1 MPYFRELPDISHA
14 SLLPKR
20 SRNDERLIIKNIF
33 RRAIMRE
40 DIFNSVTTFDYYNIQ
55 ENMRPDT
62 VARVIY
68 DDPDLDWVVLITNN
82 ITNVRDQW
90 PLSNNDLHEMM
101 LDKYGSYEAL
111 ENVHHYETTLIL
123 DEDNRT
129 ILAEGLEV
137 DKDFQYSYYATNS
150 TITTNPVVP
159 VTNYQ
164 YESKRNDEKRKIVL
178 LKPTMVGVFISDM
191 KNMMKY
197 KKTSSYINRNLK
209 ESYNPR
215 VSGV

>member
-20 SRNDERLIIKNIF
+20 SRNDERLIVKNIF

-40 DIFNSVTTFDYYNIQ
+40 DIFSSVTTFDYYNIQ

-101 LDKYGSYEAL
+101 LDKYGSFEAL
-111 ENVHHYETTLIL
+111 ENVHHYETTAIL

>member
-1 MPYFRELPDISHA
+1 MAYFRELPDISHA

-20 SRNDERLIIKNIF
+20 SRNDERLIVKNIF

-68 DDPDLDWVVLITNN
+68 DDPDLDWIVLIANN

-111 ENVHHYETTLIL
+111 ENVHHYETTLIV

-129 ILAEGLEV
+129 ILPEGLEV

-209 ESYNPR
+209 ETYNPR
-215 VSGV
+215 ISGV

>member
-137 DKDFQYSYYATNS
+137 DKDFKYSYYATNS

>member
-1 MPYFRELPDISHA
+1 MPYFRELPNISHA

-20 SRNDERLIIKNIF
+20 SRNDERLVVKNIF
-33 RRAIMRE
+33 RRAIMRQ
-40 DIFNSVTTFDYYNIQ
+40 DIFDSITSFDYYDI
-55 ENMRPDT
+55 EDNMRPDT

-68 DDPDLDWVVLITNN
+68 NDPDLDWIVLIANN

-90 PLSNNDLHEMM
+90 PLSNNDLQEMM

-111 ENVHHYETTLIL
+111 ENIHHHETTLIV

-129 ILAEGLEV
+129 ILPKGLEV
-137 DKDFQYSYYATNS
+137 DGDFQFQYYSNNS

-159 VTNYQ
+159 FTNYQ
-164 YESKRNDEKRKIVL
+164 YESKKNDAKRRIVL
-178 LKPTMVGVFISDM
+178 LKPTLVGVVVSEL

-215 VSGV
+215 ISGV

>member
-20 SRNDERLIIKNIF
+20 SRNDERLIVKNIF

-215 VSGV
+215 ISGV

>member
-20 SRNDERLIIKNIF
+20 SRNDERLIVKNIF

>member
-20 SRNDERLIIKNIF
+20 SRNDERLIVKNIF
-33 RRAIMRE
+33 RRAIMRQ
-40 DIFNSVTTFDYYNIQ
+40 DIFSSVSTFDYYNIQ

-68 DDPDLDWVVLITNN
+68 DDPDLDWIVLITNN

-111 ENVHHYETTLIL
+111 EDVHHYETTLIL

>member
-20 SRNDERLIIKNIF
+20 SRNDERLIVKNIF

-40 DIFNSVTTFDYYNIQ
+40 DIFSSVTTFDYYNIQ

>member
-1 MPYFRELPDISHA
+1 
-14 SLLPKR
+14 
-20 SRNDERLIIKNIF
+20 
-33 RRAIMRE
+33 
-40 DIFNSVTTFDYYNIQ
+40 
-55 ENMRPDT
+55 
-62 VARVIY
+62 
-68 DDPDLDWVVLITNN
+68 
-82 ITNVRDQW
+82 
-90 PLSNNDLHEMM
+90 MM

-137 DKDFQYSYYATNS
+137 DSDFQYSYYGTNS

-215 VSGV
+215 ISGV

>member
-129 ILAEGLEV
+129 ILAEWLEV

>member
-20 SRNDERLIIKNIF
+20 SRNDERLIVKNIF

-129 ILAEGLEV
+129 ILPEGLEV

>member
-20 SRNDERLIIKNIF
+20 SRNDERLIVKNIF

-197 KKTSSYINRNLK
+197 KKTSGYINRNLK

-215 VSGV
+215 ISGV

>member
-20 SRNDERLIIKNIF
+20 SRNDEKLIVKNIF
-33 RRAIMRE
+33 RRAIMRD

-62 VARVIY
+62 VARVVY
-68 DDPDLDWVVLITNN
+68 NDPDLDWIVLIANN

-90 PLSNNDLHEMM
+90 PLSNNDLQEMM

-111 ENVHHYETTLIL
+111 ENIHHHETTLIV

-129 ILAEGLEV
+129 ILPEGLEV
-137 DKDFQYSYYATNS
+137 DGNFQYSYYGTNS

-164 YESKRNDEKRKIVL
+164 YESKKNDAKRKIVL
-178 LKPTMVGVFISDM
+178 LKPTLVGVFVSDM
-191 KNMMKY
+191 KNMMTY

-215 VSGV
+215 ISGV

>member
-1 MPYFRELPDISHA
+1 MPYFRELPNISHA
-14 SLLPKR
+14 SLLPNR
-20 SRNDERLIIKNIF
+20 SRNDERLIVKNIF
-33 RRAIMRE
+33 RRAIMRQ
-40 DIFNSVTTFDYYNIQ
+40 DLFSSVTTFDYYNIQ

-68 DDPDLDWVVLITNN
+68 DDPDLDWIILITNN

-90 PLSNNDLHEMM
+90 PLSNNDLQEMM

-111 ENVHHYETTLIL
+111 QNVHHYETTGIF

-129 ILAEGLEV
+129 ILPEGLEV
-137 DKDFQYSYYATNS
+137 DRDFQYSYYSTNS

-164 YESKRNDEKRKIVL
+164 YESKKNNEKRKIVV
-178 LKPTMVGVFISDM
+178 LKPTMVGVFVSDM
-191 KNMMKY
+191 KNIMKY

-215 VSGV
+215 ISGV

>member
-215 VSGV
+215 ISGV

>member
-111 ENVHHYETTLIL
+111 ENVHHYETTAIL

-129 ILAEGLEV
+129 VLPEGLEV
-137 DKDFQYSYYATNS
+137 DKDFQYSYYGTNS

-215 VSGV
+215 ISGV

>member
-20 SRNDERLIIKNIF
+20 SRNDERLIVKNIF

-40 DIFNSVTTFDYYNIQ
+40 DIFSSVTTFDYYNIQ

-215 VSGV
+215 ISGV

>member
-20 SRNDERLIIKNIF
+20 SRNDERLIVKNIF

-129 ILAEGLEV
+129 ILPEGLEV

-215 VSGV
+215 ISGV

>member
-1 MPYFRELPDISHA
+1 MPYFRELPNISHA
-14 SLLPKR
+14 SLLPNR
-20 SRNDERLIIKNIF
+20 SRNDERLIVKNIF
-33 RRAIMRE
+33 RRAVMRG
-40 DIFNSVTTFDYYNIQ
+40 DIFGSITTFDYYNIQ

-68 DDPDLDWVVLITNN
+68 NDPDLDWIVLITNN

-90 PLSNNDLHEMM
+90 PLSNNDLNEMM
-101 LDKYGSYEAL
+101 LDKYGSAEAL
-111 ENVHHYETTLIL
+111 ENVHHYETTAIL
-123 DEDNRT
+123 DDDNRT
-129 ILAEGLEV
+129 ILPQGLEV
-137 DKDFQYSYYATNS
+137 DKDFQYSYYGISS

-159 VTNYQ
+159 ITNYQ
-164 YESKRNDEKRKIVL
+164 YESIKNDEKRKIVL
-178 LKPTMVGVFISDM
+178 LKPTMVGVFVSDM

-215 VSGV
+215 ISGV

>member
-1 MPYFRELPDISHA
+1 MPYFRELPYISHA

>member
-1 MPYFRELPDISHA
+1 MAYFRELPDISHA

-20 SRNDERLIIKNIF
+20 SRNDERLIVKNIF
-33 RRAIMRE
+33 RRAIMRQ
-40 DIFNSVTTFDYYNIQ
+40 DLLSSVTTFDYYNIQ

>member
-1 MPYFRELPDISHA
+1 MPYFRELPNISHV

-20 SRNDERLIIKNIF
+20 SRNDERLVVKNIF
-33 RRAIMRE
+33 RRAIMRQ
-40 DIFNSVTTFDYYNIQ
+40 DIFDSITSFDYYDI
-55 ENMRPDT
+55 EDNMRPDT

-68 DDPDLDWVVLITNN
+68 NDPDLDWIVLIANN

-111 ENVHHYETTLIL
+111 ENIHHYETTGIF

-129 ILAEGLEV
+129 ILPKGLEV
-137 DKDFQYSYYATNS
+137 DGDFQFQYYSNNS

-159 VTNYQ
+159 FTNYQ
-164 YESKRNDEKRKIVL
+164 YESKKNDAKRKIVL
-178 LKPTMVGVFISDM
+178 LKPTLVGVVVSDLR
-191 KNMMKY
+191 NMMKY

-215 VSGV
+215 ISGV

>member
-1 MPYFRELPDISHA
+1 
-14 SLLPKR
+14 
-20 SRNDERLIIKNIF
+20 
-33 RRAIMRE
+33 MRE

>member
-20 SRNDERLIIKNIF
+20 SRNDERLIVKNIF

-111 ENVHHYETTLIL
+111 EDVHHYETTEIL

-129 ILAEGLEV
+129 VLPEGLEV
-137 DKDFQYSYYATNS
+137 DKDFQYSYYDTNS

-159 VTNYQ
+159 ITNYQ

-209 ESYNPR
+209 ETYNPR
-215 VSGV
+215 ISGV

>member
-129 ILAEGLEV
+129 ILPEGLEV

>member
-20 SRNDERLIIKNIF
+20 SRNDERLIVKNIF

-40 DIFNSVTTFDYYNIQ
+40 DIFSSVTTFDYYNIQ

-68 DDPDLDWVVLITNN
+68 DDPDLDWIVLIANN

-111 ENVHHYETTLIL
+111 EDVHHYETTAIL

-129 ILAEGLEV
+129 VLAEGLEV

-215 VSGV
+215 ISGV

>member
-20 SRNDERLIIKNIF
+20 SRNDERLIVKNIF
-33 RRAIMRE
+33 RRAIMRD

-137 DKDFQYSYYATNS
+137 DSDFQYSYYGTNS